1 MSGAPPPMAAASLAF
16 PAVPTAKV
24 EPPPMAES
32 FVFPQAPV
40 GFGESS
46 FMLEVKSLIA
56 RFQRANKP
64 NQAFLFFKGF
74 CAEAYKEAGLGE
86 VFGAKLYW
94 LAGERLR
101 WQTFMTGIP
110 VKMKEKVDADPANTY
125 YWIKSSMEIFEDK
138 VINSV
143 KTKFA
148 DQSFPNKFF
157 TDLLRS
163 YQVVNGKVLMVGVGR
178 KRRKT
183 RKARK
188 TKRHTKLRIKRR
200 LIAS

>member
-1 MSGAPPPMAAASLAF
+1 MSGAPLPASLLAF
-16 PAVPTAKV
+16 PPVPTAKV

-32 FVFPQAPV
+32 FAFPQAPV

-64 NQAFLFFKGF
+64 NQAYLFFNGF
-74 CAEAYKEAGLGE
+74 CSEAYKEAGLGE

-94 LAGERLR
+94 LKGEREK
-101 WQTFMTGIP
+101 WQTFITGIP
-110 VKMKEKVDADPANTY
+110 VKMKEKVDSDPANTY

-163 YQVVNGKVLMVGVGR
+163 YQAVNGKLLMVGVGR

-183 RKARK
+183 RKVRK
-188 TKRHTKLRIKRR
+188 TKRHTKLRIKKR